1 MNIESALEVLNKD
14 SRMQM
19 LIERYG
25 HPTFEKKNDY
35 FQSLVRSIVFQQ
47 LSGKVADIIY
57 QRLVSLVP
65 KNRINPKSILMVSDN
80 DMRGAGLSLR
90 KVSYIKNLAVYF
102 DTNVF
107 SSKEVQKMS
116 NEAISSELIQIKG
129 IGQWTV
135 DMFLMFTLNRPDI
148 MTYSDLGI
156 QKAMRIVFNLNRL
169 PTKSEMESLSARWKP
184 YRTIACWYLWKIVD
198 DGVDW

>member
-1 MNIESALEVLNKD
+1 MLNKD
-14 SRMQM
+14 SKMRR
-19 LIERYG
+19 LIKDYG
-25 HPTFEKKNDY
+25 APDFKPENNY
-35 FQSLVRSIVFQQ
+35 FQSLMRSIVFQQ

-57 QRLVSLVP
+57 QRLVILVP

-80 DMRGAGLSLR
+80 DMRGVGLSLR

-102 DTNVF
+102 NTNVF

-148 MTYSDLGI
+148 MPYSDLGI

>member
-14 SRMQM
+14 YRMQM

-57 QRLVSLVP
+57 QRLVILVP

-80 DMRGAGLSLR
+80 DMRGVGLSLR

-102 DTNVF
+102 NTNVF

-148 MTYSDLGI
+148 MPYSDLGI